1 MLKQKVVTLSL
12 RGLRSIGRKALA
24 KDKKKKKD
32 AKKDK
37 PAKLNKAV
45 KKASKKAAKIAANPL
60 VAEVVAATLLAAAAA
75 IRNPRKAREIALS
88 AGDELGNAAKGA
100 AGQGNA
106 FWKLAMDVAKRSV
119 DALSEDEAPA
129 PAKPRP
135 AGRAAAKKAPA
146 KPKKAAATKN

>member
-1 MLKQKVVTLSL
+1 M
-12 RGLRSIGRKALA
+12 A

-32 AKKDK
+32 GKKDK
-37 PAKLNKAV
+37 AAKLDKAV
-45 KKASKKAAKIAANPL
+45 KKASRRAAKIAANPL

-100 AGQGNA
+100 VGQGNA

-119 DALSEDEAPA
+119 DALGGDEPLT
-129 PAKPRP
+129 
-135 AGRAAAKKAPA
+135 AAKKAPVRKA
-146 KPKKAAATKN
+146 TVKKAAAKPRKPAATKPKKAAPVKK